1 MPITHLPLAH
11 LLSSTDPRDFS
22 ARRQLADVSAAI
34 AKSKK
39 VVIVSGAGI
48 SCSSGIP
55 DFRSEDGLYSLVKA
69 KYPASFFTGRDLF
82 SAGTFS
88 NPQTTSIFYTFIAE
102 LFLSCAAAQP
112 TRTHHFIRK
121 LEQKGKL
128 LRSYTQNVDG
138 LERRMG
144 IESGGR
150 GKGLKKKDTKNVE
163 LHGDLGRVRCVLCM
177 KDYEAKHEWIEIF
190 REGDAPECPSCLD
203 RCESRLSRSARAT
216 PVGTLRPAIV
226 LYDEP
231 HPLGDDIGQLTT
243 YDLSRQPDVLL
254 IMGTS
259 LKVHGLKRLV
269 KEFAKSVH
277 GGARSGLV
285 VFVNATAPSKAWE
298 GVIDVHVQGETDK
311 WVEKVEEEWRRIK
324 PGDWEVQTRL
334 DGEMVQVVNSGRLP
348 SKGQG
353 KAKALSSSD
362 KEDRFPVQLPTPRPT
377 ASPRSPVKHN
387 TPPSPLP
394 TPKGNAKQ
402 DHIQRPSP
410 AVAPPTPLSP
420 SKRRSN
426 IQDSPSK
433 KSKAYDIEPPKTG
446 LPATPGRGNLFAS
459 PDKVPLAAD
468 SDDRKDEED
477 EKEWELFESPMMERT
492 QLDALDKRRTVGR
505 VGRVGKAKVKAAGKE
520 NVPETGSASLKGT
533 VSKVKKARSV
543 AVSGSSP
550 KVRRTRTRAVLNPT
564 AAVAASVKA

>member
-1 MPITHLPLAH
+1 MPITHLPLDH
-11 LLSSTDPRDFS
+11 LLTSTDPADFS
-22 ARRQLADVSAAI
+22 ARRHLSDVSVSI

-55 DFRSEDGLYSLVKA
+55 DFRSEDGLYSLVRA
-69 KYPASFFTGRDLF
+69 KHPNAFLSGRDLF

-138 LERRMG
+138 LERRIG

-150 GKGLKKKDTKNVE
+150 GKGLKKKETKNVE

-177 KDYEAKHEWIEIF
+177 KDYEATNEWIEMF
-190 REGDAPECPSCLD
+190 REGDAPECPSCLE
-203 RCESRLSRSARAT
+203 RCESRISRSARAT
-216 PVGTLRPAIV
+216 PVGILRPAIV

-231 HPLGDDIGQLTT
+231 HPLSDDIGQLTT

-277 GGARSGLV
+277 GGAKRGLV
-285 VFVNATAPSKAWE
+285 VFVNATPPSKEWE
-298 GVIDVHVQGETDK
+298 GVIDVHIQGETDK
-311 WVEKVEEEWRRIK
+311 WVERVEEEWRRVK
-324 PGDWEVQTRL
+324 PSDWEVQTRL
-334 DGEMVQVVNSGRLP
+334 DGEMVQVVSSAKTVSKGKSKALADSNKANRLP
-348 SKGQG
+348 T
-353 KAKALSSSD
+353 
-362 KEDRFPVQLPTPRPT
+362 QLPTPRST
-377 ASPRSPVKHN
+377 ASPRSPVKHHA
-387 TPPSPLP
+387 PSSPLSAIEVN
-394 TPKGNAKQ
+394 TKFDNDALS
-402 DHIQRPSP
+402 SP
-410 AVAPPTPLSP
+410 VAAPPTPLSP
-420 SKRRSN
+420 SKRRFN
-426 IQDSPSK
+426 VQDSPSK

-446 LPATPGRGNLFAS
+446 LPGTPGRGNLFAS
-459 PDKVPLAAD
+459 PQKAPLATAIANE
-468 SDDRKDEED
+468 DREKQAEE
-477 EKEWELFESPMMERT
+477 EEWEIFGSPT
-492 QLDALDKRRTVGR
+492 KKAQPQVVTLAKGR
-505 VGRVGKAKVKAAGKE
+505 AIGKSVKGKSDGKE
-520 NVPETGSASLKGT
+520 NVPDSLKGT
-533 VSKVKKARSV
+533 VSKVKKVRAV
-543 AVSGSSP
+543 AASSP
-550 KVRRTRTRAVLNPT
+550 KVRRTRTRTAMTTPAV
-564 AAVAASVKA
+564 ASVKA